1 MGAHS
6 SAGLERFSDKEE
18 VPGSNPGAPTIFFLI
33 GFIPIVLF
41 GNGKH
46 MKVDQ
51 AGAQVPAKNQSIKGG
66 SQGCRHSSLAGPCGN
81 AREKLQREALARE
94 EDLVGKL
101 FGRMTDA

>member
-1 MGAHS
+1 
-6 SAGLERFSDKEE
+6 
-18 VPGSNPGAPTIFFLI
+18 
-33 GFIPIVLF
+33 
-41 GNGKH
+41 

-51 AGAQVPAKNQSIKGG
+51 AGAQVPAKNQSITAVLHALRK
-66 SQGCRHSSLAGPCGN
+66 SSLAGPCGN